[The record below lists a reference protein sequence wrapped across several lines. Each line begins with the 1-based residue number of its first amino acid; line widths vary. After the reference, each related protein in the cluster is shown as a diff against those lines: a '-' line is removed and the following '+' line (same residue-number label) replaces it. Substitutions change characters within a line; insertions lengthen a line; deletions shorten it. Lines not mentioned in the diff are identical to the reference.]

1 MQSNLEARLDVLRE
15 VRIFPPVL
23 VDRLGKWVA
32 SGPEDQLYRIS
43 PLRWAQQNGI
53 DEHLGIDL
61 FLHATKAGI
70 FDIIWSVLCTQ
81 CGLLIT
87 TPGGLK
93 AMSRGKRH
101 CRL

>member
-1 MQSNLEARLDVLRE
+1 MQSSLESRLDVLHEARL
-15 VRIFPPVL
+15 FPPVL
-23 VDRLGKWVA
+23 IERLGKWVA
-32 SGPEDQLYRIS
+32 TGPEEELYRIS
-43 PLRWAQQNGI
+43 PLQWAKQNGV
-53 DEHLGIDL
+53 EENLVIDL

-70 FDIIWSVLCTQ
+70 FDIVWSVLCTQ

-87 TPGGLK
+87 SPGGLK